1 MIFLASLIAPSILA
15 LARLTDTR
23 RNDRFKIFLFYSIP
37 TLSLWFVA
45 HNFTPKAQFILFL
58 FHLLWT
64 PLIFQD
70 MERMLVKVFTLYTA
84 TGVSILTVI
93 LFSNN
98 GLVLLLGAVILSIC
112 FGLLHL
118 LYRRIRGVAPF
129 GLGDYP
135 VILGLSATLD
145 INLFGPWIFLASVLG
160 LTQAFVQKKSIT
172 SRIPMIPLL
181 FMSWQ
186 FVVGF
191 SDFIRLI

>member
-23 RNDRFKIFLFYSIP
+23 RNDRYKIFLFYSIP
-37 TLSLWFVA
+37 TLSLWFVSY
-45 HNFTPKAQFILFL
+45 NFTPKAQFILFL
-58 FHLLWT
+58 FHFIWT

-112 FGLLHL
+112 FCLLHL
-118 LYRRIRGVAPF
+118 IYRRIRGVAPF

-145 INLFGPWIFLASVLG
+145 INLFGPWIFLASILG

-172 SRIPMIPLL
+172 SKIPMIPLL